1 MKGVVPLRN
10 RRDDIPLLAMYFV
23 QKLSKKTGRNVTM
36 IGKYVL
42 EQFMSYDWPG
52 NIRELEHVIE
62 RSILLSDS
70 DILTQVH
77 LSSRKQQGSTRRA
90 ENGHYWYK

>member
-52 NIRELEHVIE
+52 
-62 RSILLSDS
+62 
-70 DILTQVH
+70 
-77 LSSRKQQGSTRRA
+77 K
-90 ENGHYWYK
+90 